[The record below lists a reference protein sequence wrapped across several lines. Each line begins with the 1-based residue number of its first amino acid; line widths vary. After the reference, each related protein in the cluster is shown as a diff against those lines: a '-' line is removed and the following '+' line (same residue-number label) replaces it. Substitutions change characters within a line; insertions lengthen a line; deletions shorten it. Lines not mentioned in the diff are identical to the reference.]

1 MEKHITVCPYCGAGC
16 KMNLIVE
23 NGYVVEAE
31 PADGVTN
38 QGELCLK
45 GLYGHDFINDTK
57 ILVPRILHPMI
68 RREKGGELERVSWD
82 EALDFTAERL
92 KRIIEEHGAEAIMLT
107 GSSRGPG
114 NEANYVMQKFVR
126 ACLGTNNIDNC
137 ARTCHAASVIG
148 LMESVGSGAMSV
160 SIPLLEETDC
170 IMLIGYNPAASHP
183 IVASRIVKAKER
195 GATLIVADPRVIETA
210 RIADLYLPQK
220 NGSNIALLN
229 ALAYVIVAEDLAD
242 WEFIENHTEGF
253 DRWWE
258 VVQNYAPETVA
269 EAVGVPSEQI
279 RQAARMYATA
289 ETAVIGWGMGVTQ
302 QRQGVDSV
310 HAIAALAL
318 ITGHIGKHASG
329 LAPVRGQNNVQGSC
343 DMGMWPS
350 LYPGYQRIDDE
361 AVREKFAR
369 AWGVPVEKLSPIE
382 GRKLTDLPHGVA
394 DGSIR
399 AFYNFGEDPLQ
410 TEPDTAQMRRTLE
423 SLDLLISQDIFMTQ
437 TTALADVVLPAT
449 SWGEHEGVFTAS
461 DRTFQRFTAA
471 VPPKGECRHDWEIF
485 QDLSCRMG
493 YPMAYGSTE
502 EIWNE
507 IRELCPLFFG
517 ATYERMEGVGY
528 AQWPVPELDHP
539 GSPELYA
546 GGAFTTSDG
555 KAHFFA
561 TEYALPTEL
570 PDREYPLVLCT
581 VREVGHYS
589 CRSMTGNCKALAA
602 LADEPGY
609 VHMSPVDAEA
619 RGIDEEQLV
628 WVYSRRGKIIS
639 RAAVDER
646 INEGAV
652 YMTYQWWVGK
662 CNELTLHVTDSQS
675 GTPEDKYSA
684 CQVEPI
690 ADQLWAERH
699 MQELYTQLKDRLFKE
714 ASHQDAP
721 AEPGEGDAPCVE
733 PAREGASDQSDVT
746 RAREQAIAEAE
757 KAARK
762 AVETQNARL
771 ALERAWGSEE
781 TAV

>member
-16 KMNLIVE
+16 KMNLVVE

-38 QGELCLK
+38 RGELCLK
-45 GLYGHDFINDTK
+45 GLYGHDFVNDTK
-57 ILVPRILHPMI
+57 ILTPRLTHPMI
-68 RREKGGELERVSWD
+68 RREKGAELERVSWD

-92 KRIIEEHGAEAIMLT
+92 KRIIDEHGAEAIMLT

-114 NEANYVMQKFVR
+114 NEANFVMQKFVR

-148 LMESVGSGAMSV
+148 LMESVVSGAMSV

-170 IMLIGYNPAASHP
+170 IFLIGYNPAASHP
-183 IVASRIVKAKER
+183 VVASRIVKAKER
-195 GATLIVADPRVIETA
+195 GAALIVADPRVIETA
-210 RIADLYLPQK
+210 RIADMYLAQK

-229 ALAYVIVAEDLAD
+229 ALAYTIIAEDLAD
-242 WEFIENHTEGF
+242 WDFIEGHTVGF
-253 DRWWE
+253 DEWWKTVE
-258 VVQNYAPETVA
+258 RYAPEAVA
-269 EAVGVPSEQI
+269 DVVGVAPEQI
-279 RQAARMYATA
+279 RQAARLYAMA
-289 ETAVIGWGMGVTQ
+289 ETAVIGWGMGITQ

-350 LYPGYQRIDDE
+350 LYPGYQRIDDD

-369 AWGVPVEKLSPIE
+369 AWNVPIEKLSPVE

-423 SLDLLISQDIFMTQ
+423 DLDLLISQDIFMTQ

-449 SWGEHEGVFTAS
+449 SWGEHGGVFTAS
-461 DRTFQRFTAA
+461 DRTFQRFSAA

-493 YPMAYGSTE
+493 YPMSYTSTE

-517 ATYERMEGVGY
+517 ATYEKMEGLGH
-528 AQWPVPELDHP
+528 AQWPIPDIDHP
-539 GSPELYA
+539 GSPELYG
-546 GGAFTTSDG
+546 GGAFTTLDG

-561 TEYALPTEL
+561 TDYESPTEL

-609 VHMSPVDAEA
+609 VHMNPLDAEA

-639 RAAVDER
+639 RAALDDR

-699 MQELYTQLKDRLFKE
+699 MQDLYTELKDRLFAE
-714 ASHQDAP
+714 ASRQDEVADVAV
-721 AEPGEGDAPCVE
+721 AEADPSAELGEGDVPGTVTE
-733 PAREGASDQSDVT
+733 ART
-746 RAREQAIAEAE
+746 RAIAEAE

-762 AVETQNARL
+762 ATEAQNARL